1 VNDTHPSEDQPKIP
15 PSLLLIIAVFSVSV
29 SAILIRFSISPP
41 LIVALYRQL
50 FCAVLFLP
58 FAQRI
63 SWPPLERREI
73 VLLILSGFF
82 LALHFGTWITSLLYT
97 SVARATLLVDFQPV
111 WAAILASIFLKERL
125 SGKEIFAIVLVT
137 AGGILCVS
145 KEIFET
151 SPSLIGDAFA
161 VIGGMAGATYFLI
174 GRALRNKISW
184 THYMFAVYGISAAW
198 LLIIN
203 LLLVHKFPVPQ
214 QRDLFWI
221 FLMVLIP
228 GITGHGLLNLSLR
241 YLKTYVV
248 NTALLCEPILA
259 TIFAFLFF
267 HEIPEPHFY
276 AGATIVLIGLFL
288 VFVWNKDTTKDTN
301 I

>member
-1 VNDTHPSEDQPKIP
+1 MKSIENEPKIP
-15 PSLLLIIAVFSVSV
+15 PTLLLIIAVFSVSV

-63 SWPPLERREI
+63 SWPTLEKRELF
-73 VLLILSGFF
+73 LLILSGFF
-82 LALHFGTWITSLLYT
+82 LAIHFGSWITSLFYT
-97 SVARATLLVDFQPV
+97 SVARATLLVDLQPI
-111 WAAILASIFLKERL
+111 WAAILASVFLKERL
-125 SGKEIFAIVLVT
+125 SGKEIFAILLVT

-145 KEIFET
+145 KEIFQG
-151 SPSLIGDAFA
+151 SSSLFGDAFA
-161 VIGGMAGATYFLI
+161 VMGGMAGAAYFLI
-174 GRALRNKISW
+174 GRAVRNKISW
-184 THYMFAVYGISAAW
+184 THYMIVVYGISAVW

-214 QRDLFWI
+214 QRDLVWI
-221 FLMVLIP
+221 FLMALFP
-228 GITGHGLLNLSLR
+228 GILGHGLLNLSLR
-241 YLKTYVV
+241 YVKTYVV
-248 NTALLCEPILA
+248 NTALLFEPVLA

-276 AGATIVLIGLFL
+276 AGAAL
-288 VFVWNKDTTKDTN
+288 VFSGL
-301 I
+301 ILIFLAIRERRL

>member
-1 VNDTHPSEDQPKIP
+1 LESESKIQPG
-15 PSLLLIIAVFSVSV
+15 LLLIIAVFSVSV

-63 SWPPLERREI
+63 SWPSLQRRETF
-73 VLLILSGFF
+73 LLILSGFF

-97 SVARATLLVDFQPV
+97 SVARATLLVDLQPI

-125 SGKEIFAIVLVT
+125 SGKEIFAILLVT
-137 AGGILCVS
+137 AGGILSVS
-145 KEIFET
+145 KEIFEA

-161 VIGGMAGATYFLI
+161 VIGGMAGAAYFLI

-184 THYMFAVYGISAAW
+184 THYMFVVYGISAAW

-221 FLMVLIP
+221 FLMALIP
-228 GITGHGLLNLSLR
+228 GIMGHGLLNLSLR

-248 NTALLCEPILA
+248 NTALLFEPILA
-259 TIFAFLFF
+259 TTFAFFFF

-276 AGATIVLIGLFL
+276 LGAALVLVGLIVIFWQIRERRL
-288 VFVWNKDTTKDTN
+288 
-301 I
+301 